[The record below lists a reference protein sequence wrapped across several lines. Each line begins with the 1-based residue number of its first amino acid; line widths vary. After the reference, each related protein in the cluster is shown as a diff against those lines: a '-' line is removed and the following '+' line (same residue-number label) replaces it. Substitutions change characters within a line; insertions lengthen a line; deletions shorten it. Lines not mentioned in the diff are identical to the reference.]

1 VTVTPAAIHYHGTI
15 GAPQVLLYWVV
26 NDRHHRHEFEAFMA
40 AGYPALVRT
49 AVLLL
54 GGAGQAEDLVQSALL
69 RTYLRWDSLHSP
81 ANAEAY
87 TRTVMARLAI
97 RWGRRR
103 WRGEQPMAALDVVAV
118 DDDRDLVD
126 DADEASRCLERLPA
140 AQRAVLVLRYYEQ
153 LSEAEVARVLR
164 CRPGTVKS
172 RSARALAALRSVG
185 ALASPAR
192 ESESEEAWRVR

>member
-1 VTVTPAAIHYHGTI
+1 MIHQLGTI
-15 GAPQVLLYWVV
+15 GADQVLLYWVV
-26 NDRHHRHEFEAFMA
+26 DDPHEFEAFMA
-40 AGYPALVRT
+40 ACYPALVRT

-118 DDDRDLVD
+118 DDDSDGVD
-126 DADEASRCLERLPA
+126 AADEAFRCLERLPA
-140 AQRAVLVLRYYEQ
+140 AQRAVLVLRFYEQ
-153 LSEAEVARVLR
+153 LTEAEVARVLR

-172 RSARALAALRSVG
+172 RTARALAALRTGG
-185 ALASPAR
+185 ALASPVR
-192 ESESEEAWRVR
+192 EGESEEAWRVR

>member
-1 VTVTPAAIHYHGTI
+1 
-15 GAPQVLLYWVV
+15 
-26 NDRHHRHEFEAFMA
+26 MA